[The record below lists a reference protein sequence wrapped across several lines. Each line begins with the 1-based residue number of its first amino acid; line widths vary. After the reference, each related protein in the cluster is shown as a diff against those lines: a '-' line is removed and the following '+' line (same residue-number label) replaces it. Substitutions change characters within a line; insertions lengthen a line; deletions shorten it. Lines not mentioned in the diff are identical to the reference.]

1 LPPST
6 IHAIST
12 AVPSAGRP
20 PRSCAYLFHA
30 KIQIRGRL
38 GAAVDRLRR
47 TTGKE
52 PASAAPCPILWVIPE
67 TAGEKLNVVRLAIRK
82 SRMTDTFFAERPIDR

>member
-1 LPPST
+1 
-6 IHAIST
+6 
-12 AVPSAGRP
+12 
-20 PRSCAYLFHA
+20 
-30 KIQIRGRL
+30 
-38 GAAVDRLRR
+38 VDRLRR